1 VHRAHLEFVLGLH
14 AQLPAEGN
22 LCWSPYSVSAALGL
36 VAAGARGPT
45 HDELTAVLGDDL
57 GGLVRDSASV
67 RDAELAVANSLW
79 MDGRPRFHEEYQQTV
94 LGMPGGALHTTDFRH
109 DPEGSRH
116 KINDDVAQ
124 TTRGLIQELLAAG
137 MITPETAAVI
147 VNALYLKVAW
157 RTAFPETETTSAPFR
172 APSGTR
178 KVPTMR
184 QRERMRYAAARGW
197 RMVSLPTASEVV
209 VDVLVPQL
217 VGAPLTVDV
226 LSSLY
231 AASRATTVDLMLPR
245 FRVESEAVLNDH
257 LHRLGVV
264 TAFTRDADFSG
275 ITNDS
280 RIFIDLVVHKAVLRA
295 DEQGFEGAAATAVVM
310 RTVSMEL
317 GEPVEFHVDE
327 PFLVLVRHPGTGAIY
342 FVTRVVEP

>member
-1 VHRAHLEFVLGLH
+1 VHRGHLEFVLGLH
-14 AQLPAEGN
+14 AQLPAEGD

-36 VAAGARGPT
+36 AAAGARGPT
-45 HDELTAVLGDDL
+45 HDELITVLGGDL
-57 GGLVRDSASV
+57 GELLRASTSLHE
-67 RDAELAVANSLW
+67 AEVAIANSLW
-79 MDGRPRFHEEYQQTV
+79 MDGGPRFHEPYQQAV

-109 DPEGSRH
+109 DPEGSRR
-116 KINDDVAQ
+116 KINEDVEQ
-124 TTRGLIQELLAAG
+124 TTRGLIQELVAAG
-137 MITPETAAVI
+137 MISPETAAVI

-157 RTAFPETETTSAPFR
+157 QTAFPQTTSAPFR

-184 QRERMRYAAARGW
+184 QQERMRYAAARGW
-197 RMVSLPTASEVV
+197 RMVSVPTASEVV
-209 VDVLVPQL
+209 VDVLLPQL

-226 LSSLY
+226 LTSLY
-231 AASRATTVDLMLPR
+231 AASRATTVDLMVPR

-275 ITNDS
+275 ITDDA
-280 RIFIDLVVHKAVLRA
+280 RILIDLVVHKAVLRA

-317 GEPVEFHVDE
+317 GEPVEFHVDQ